1 VQFDYESNN
10 KAITQ
15 RYRVDSNYSIIRR
28 YMLMVKD

>member
-15 RYRVDSNYSIIRR
+15 RYRVDNNYSIIR